1 MSSREKAVR
10 RARRIITDQQ
20 LLEFFRTIRNES
32 GILAVELICDH
43 LEEGLSLDAIFYTG
57 EDDGFSLSVKARGK
71 TNFKITFGCLAGPE
85 AGDGGEW
92 HVAFDDL
99 GHIVSVKNGGFWLN

>member
-71 TNFKITFGCLAGPE
+71 TNFKITPGLPAGQLCAGCYP
-85 AGDGGEW
+85 
-92 HVAFDDL
+92 VTP
-99 GHIVSVKNGGFWLN
+99 GFLPHPTKLF